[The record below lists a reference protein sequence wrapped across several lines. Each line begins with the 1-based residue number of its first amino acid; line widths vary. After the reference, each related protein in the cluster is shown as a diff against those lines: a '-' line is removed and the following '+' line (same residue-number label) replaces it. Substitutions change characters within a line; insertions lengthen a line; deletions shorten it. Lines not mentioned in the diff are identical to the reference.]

1 MSLPS
6 RGDGASVIRIGP
18 WRDYSIYGSGL
29 QASVHVSRVLRS
41 GRWAGT
47 AVPAV
52 RAKGSRR
59 CGACATRYA
68 ADRCG
73 ERSLPVW
80 RTTRTGVMVD
90 RASMRLACCGPG
102 EGIAQVRCMNHALCG
117 GPLRRAVPASLAD
130 YSDGGDGGSSFHT
143 SRVLWSG
150 RWAGTVVPTV
160 RAKGSRRC
168 GACATRY
175 AAARCGE
182 RSLPF
187 SWPGSPLHWVSAFS
201 TPSLRAGMAQRGQRG
216 LSREEIETYLKRL
229 ECAGKRAIIGKGNC
243 RA

>member
-1 MSLPS
+1 M
-6 RGDGASVIRIGP
+6 ASGFTQSGGLCESALARRWGK
-18 WRDYSIYGSGL
+18 RDSDWSMARLFNLWIWFASICSC
-29 QASVHVSRVLRS
+29 VSRV
-41 GRWAGT
+41 
-47 AVPAV
+47 AV
-52 RAKGSRR
+52 RAMGRDGCPSRP
-59 CGACATRYA
+59 
-68 ADRCG
+68 G
-73 ERSLPVW
+73 ER
-80 RTTRTGVMVD
+80 
-90 RASMRLACCGPG
+90 
-102 EGIAQVRCMNHALCG
+102 IAQVRCLRHALRG